1 MRTGVLRCGYAPWPV
16 YFDVDPN
23 TKKLTGLN
31 KELSD
36 ATARILG
43 LKVEYVE
50 TSFSNKVIDLKSG
63 KIDAMC
69 GDGPWI
75 LTSLRA
81 QNYTRQFYYAD
92 VYLYGRHDEN
102 RFKKTEDLNAK
113 DVTFVGIDGDL
124 SVELVQ
130 FNFENAKLNSLP
142 TITDPGQMLMDI
154 ATKKADVTILDP
166 ATADAFMAS
175 NPNKVQKLFDNGLA
189 VYGVS
194 FGVAKGE
201 TELLQTLDA
210 AVEAALNTGITE
222 RILLK
227 YDPQKTKFRWP
238 AKAYN

>member
-1 MRTGVLRCGYAPWPV
+1 MRTGTLRCGYAPWPV

-23 TKKLTGLN
+23 TKKLSGLN
-31 KELSD
+31 KEMSD
-36 ATARILG
+36 AAARILG
-43 LKVEYVE
+43 LKIEYIE
-50 TSFSNKVIDLKSG
+50 TSFSNKVIDLNSG

-75 LTSLRA
+75 LTSIRA
-81 QNYTRQFYYAD
+81 QDYTKQFYYAD
-92 VYLYGRHDEN
+92 VFLYGRQDES
-102 RFKKTEDLNAK
+102 RFSKMQDLNSK
-113 DVTFVGIDGDL
+113 EVSFVGIDGDL

-130 FNFENAKLNSLP
+130 LNFENARLNSLP
-142 TITDPGQMLMDI
+142 TITDPSQMLMDI

-175 NPNKVQKLFDNGLA
+175 NPGKVKKLFDSGMA

-222 RILLK
+222 RILQK

-238 AKAYN
+238 ARSYN